1 MIIAGIVLV
10 ILTFYLIIKNYETRT
25 VLMLSGFIMALIG
38 GNVSAALDG
47 FVKGMVN
54 PSIAPVICVTMGFSA
69 VLDYTG
75 CSKHLVVF
83 ITKVLRHAKFVV
95 IPATVILVFLLNT
108 SLLSASGLSA
118 AVGMILIPALMR
130 LGMKPA
136 MAGSTV
142 LLGTWGSSI
151 SPANPFII
159 QVADLANE
167 NVMVILTRFVPV
179 CFLSACFAAVLLLI
193 IAKVRKETSGFEGT
207 AAEAVDS
214 AEEKMDNNFR
224 VNPLYAIIPIVP
236 IIVLLLAS
244 PMFKVLPSIS
254 ITNAMLLGT
263 ALCFLVARPNLR
275 EFANTFFKG
284 NGSGFVNIVI
294 LMAAANMFIQGMN
307 TMGLVQAMIDAMAS
321 STAIAKVSAV
331 FGPFIVAVVSG
342 SGNAAVLA
350 FNGAVTPFAPTFG
363 LNIGDMGAVVQAA
376 GNLGRT
382 MSPVA
387 GSVIICAKIAG
398 VSPMD
403 LAKRTG
409 IPCIAAGILMMTLM
423 FFI

>member
-1 MIIAGIVLV
+1 
-10 ILTFYLIIKNYETRT
+10 
-25 VLMLSGFIMALIG
+25 
-38 GNVSAALDG
+38 
-47 FVKGMVN
+47 
-54 PSIAPVICVTMGFSA
+54 
-69 VLDYTG
+69 
-75 CSKHLVVF
+75 
-83 ITKVLRHAKFVV
+83 
-95 IPATVILVFLLNT
+95 
-108 SLLSASGLSA
+108 
-118 AVGMILIPALMR
+118 
-130 LGMKPA
+130 
-136 MAGSTV
+136 
-142 LLGTWGSSI
+142 
-151 SPANPFII
+151 
-159 QVADLANE
+159 
-167 NVMVILTRFVPV
+167 
-179 CFLSACFAAVLLLI
+179 
-193 IAKVRKETSGFEGT
+193 
-207 AAEAVDS
+207 
-214 AEEKMDNNFR
+214 
-224 VNPLYAIIPIVP
+224 
-236 IIVLLLAS
+236 
-244 PMFKVLPSIS
+244 
-254 ITNAMLLGT
+254 MLLGT